1 MKKYL
6 WILGVLFFGGLAA
19 FAFFATDSFRKP
31 EHKSYEP
38 TPLTFVIDWEI
49 SKPMILQVIYI
60 KDKKDVFSQKNSV
73 WKHVNPEDKHVELV
87 IPADRIYNFRVDF
100 KFKPGKIVIKNIEIK
115 GDMYLNFN
123 HWKDYRYANMD
134 KTKVNDNDY
143 LEIYSEQD
151 DPHMVFLYP
160 FVLDEKKAVSGEK
173 ITEKKLTSHRKTT
186 GDVVK
191 KLNDNEPA
199 SGAKEVVTDENKIAS
214 EAKEIAPEDN
224 EASSDENETE
234 PDESE
239 TASVSAET
247 EVTPD
252 ENETTSAETDATPEE
267 EQISANKSGIKPI
280 IPAKKPLPPR
290 RKFR

>member
-19 FAFFATDSFRKP
+19 FAFFATDSFKKP
-31 EHKSYEP
+31 ERKSYEP

-49 SKPMILQVIYI
+49 SKPVVLQVIYI
-60 KDKKDVFSQKNSV
+60 KDKKDVFSQKHSV

-134 KTKVNDNDY
+134 KTKVNDNNY

-160 FVLDEKKAVSGEK
+160 FVLDEKKAGSGEK
-173 ITEKKLTSHRKTT
+173 VIEKKVTLHRRVAKPAKIKSKQNESTSVS
-186 GDVVK
+186 D
-191 KLNDNEPA
+191 A
-199 SGAKEVVTDENKIAS
+199 NKIVS
-214 EAKEIAPEDN
+214 DEDKTETEIA
-224 EASSDENETE
+224 SDE
-234 PDESE
+234 
-239 TASVSAET
+239 
-247 EVTPD
+247 
-252 ENETTSAETDATPEE
+252 
-267 EQISANKSGIKPI
+267 QIAADNSGIKQI
-280 IPAKKPLPPR
+280 VPAKKPIL
-290 RKFR
+290 K

>member
-19 FAFFATDSFRKP
+19 FAFFTTDNFKKSER
-31 EHKSYEP
+31 KSYEP

-49 SKPMILQVIYI
+49 SKPVILQVIYI
-60 KDKKDVFSQKNSV
+60 KDKKDVFSQKHSV

-134 KTKVNDNDY
+134 KTKINDDNY

-160 FVLDEKKAVSGEK
+160 FVLDEKKAGSGEK
-173 ITEKKLTSHRKTT
+173 LTERKVVSHRRVNKSVAKKT
-186 GDVVK
+186 
-191 KLNDNEPA
+191 KLNANKPVSD
-199 SGAKEVVTDENKIAS
+199 AKEVATDEKQ
-214 EAKEIAPEDN
+214 
-224 EASSDENETE
+224 
-234 PDESE
+234 
-239 TASVSAET
+239 TASAET
-247 EVTPD
+247 KVVSD
-252 ENETTSAETDATPEE
+252 EQVAG
-267 EQISANKSGIKPI
+267 NKSGIKPV
-280 IPAKKPLPPR
+280 IPASKPTPPR
-290 RKFR
+290 R